1 MEEASS
7 ITHFLALEEG
17 TSRLSWNVRK
27 ELPLHAA
34 LFPRRAQI
42 SKSDISV
49 MNFTCPVVWC
59 GIIDDIGDG
68 HVFSSHSLQ
77 FLEEVASHSGTN
89 KMDVKNLA
97 IIIAPSIMPVEERIV
112 VSGTSRLSHHVQVVE
127 VRT

>member
-7 ITHFLALEEG
+7 ITHFLTLEVG
-17 TSRLSWNVRK
+17 TNRLSWNVRK
-27 ELPLHAA
+27 ELQLYAA
-34 LFPRRAQI
+34 LFPRRARI

-49 MNFTCPVVWC
+49 MSFTCPVVWC

-77 FLEEVASHSGTN
+77 FLQEVASHSGTN

-97 IIIAPSIMPVEERIV
+97 IIIAPSVMPVEERIV